1 MLTVNGPLVT
11 KQVAS
16 LPCEKS
22 AQNPA
27 KPGCRR
33 ELSGIRLEAKESSPH
48 GSENLA
54 KKKGNRSL
62 KLMKKD
68 FSDKI

>member
-16 LPCEKS
+16 LPREKS
-22 AQNPA
+22 VQNPV
-27 KPGCRR
+27 KTGCRR
-33 ELSGIRLEAKESSPH
+33 ELSGIRLEEKKT
-48 GSENLA
+48 LA
-54 KKKGNRSL
+54 PMVVKVWLKKKEITD
-62 KLMKKD
+62 KLLKKD